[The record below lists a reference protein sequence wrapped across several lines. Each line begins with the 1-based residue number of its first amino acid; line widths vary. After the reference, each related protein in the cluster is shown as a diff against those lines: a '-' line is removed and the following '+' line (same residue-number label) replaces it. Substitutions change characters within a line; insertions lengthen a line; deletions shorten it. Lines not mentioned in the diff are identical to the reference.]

1 MDFSTIHSVFT
12 VAVLVIFVG
21 IVLWAYDSRS
31 KARFDAAARI
41 PLDDDDAP
49 PASATPGKEKNNA

>member
-1 MDFSTIHSVFT
+1 MDFSTIHSAFT
-12 VAVLVIFVG
+12 VMVLVIFVG

-49 PASATPGKEKNNA
+49 RARATPGKENSNA

>member
-12 VAVLVIFVG
+12 VIVLVIFVG
-21 IVLWAYDSRS
+21 IVLWVYDSRS

-49 PASATPGKEKNNA
+49 LSNATPGKENNNA

>member
-12 VAVLVIFVG
+12 VMVLVIFVG

-41 PLDDDDAP
+41 PFDDDDAP
-49 PASATPGKEKNNA
+49 RARATPGQENNNA

>member
-1 MDFSTIHSVFT
+1 MDFSIIHSVFT
-12 VAVLVIFVG
+12 IMVLVIFVG

-31 KARFDAAARI
+31 KPRFDAAARI

-49 PASATPGKEKNNA
+49 GAHATSDKEKNNA